1 MPQGYRDARNT
12 NEEEVEIGMSRSSR
26 QTGPLAAAYQALKN
40 GEISRRQFVHR
51 AAALGV
57 GGAAAIALMNALP
70 ASAQTPGASPA
81 ATGAGTRPTAGTE
94 GQTRGEG
101 GDVRILQWQAP
112 THLSP
117 HNSTGVKDTVAAGI
131 VLEPL
136 MHYGPDSSLIPN
148 LITEVPSQENGL
160 ISADLTSVTYKL
172 LPDVVWSDGE
182 PFTAEDVRAT
192 WQWVIDPASASI
204 NGQIY
209 AEIADIEVVDPLTAV
224 LTFASPTPFW
234 SIPFTGTSSG
244 YVYPKHII
252 DQGPEAMDAFK
263 LNPIGTGA
271 FVVESFSPNDQA
283 IYVANEKYR
292 EPNKPYFSRV
302 ILKGGGDPA
311 SAARA
316 VIQSGEYDY
325 AWNLNV
331 EPEILDDMMSD
342 DSPGMYIPAGA
353 LTTERFDLNWSDPN
367 KEVDGQRS
375 EMHTPHPFLSDNAVR
390 QAINVAIDREKIAS
404 SFYLGA
410 PDEPPVATYVAG
422 VEELASPDVTWE
434 FNPDKANQ
442 LLDDAGWTKDGD
454 VRKKDGIELKLAY
467 ATSVSQLRQK
477 IQAVVKSNLEDVGF
491 KVELVQVD
499 AASYFDSAPGNDQ
512 NISHFYWDFE
522 MYGAPLT
529 SPRPI
534 SHMRAFYAGPNGE
547 NIAQKSNS
555 WSGRNFSRFQ
565 NAEFDKLYEQIQV
578 ESDPEKAL
586 EQFIGMNDL
595 LTKEV
600 AMVPLVLWRQKT
612 GLARTL
618 NLENLGVAPFSYDY
632 WNIANWNRNK
642 E

>member
-1 MPQGYRDARNT
+1 
-12 NEEEVEIGMSRSSR
+12 
-26 QTGPLAAAYQALKN
+26 
-40 GEISRRQFVHR
+40 
-51 AAALGV
+51 
-57 GGAAAIALMNALP
+57 
-70 ASAQTPGASPA
+70 
-81 ATGAGTRPTAGTE
+81 
-94 GQTRGEG
+94 
-101 GDVRILQWQAP
+101 
-112 THLSP
+112 
-117 HNSTGVKDTVAAGI
+117 
-131 VLEPL
+131 

-182 PFTAEDVRAT
+182 PFTADDVRAT
-192 WQWVIDPASASI
+192 WQWVMDPASASI

-224 LTFASPTPFW
+224 LKFASPTPFW

-283 IYVANEKYR
+283 IYVVNERYR

-331 EPEILDDMMSD
+331 EPEILDDMMTD
-342 DSPGMYIPAGA
+342 DSPGTYIPAGA

-375 EMHTPHPFLSDNAVR
+375 EMNTPHPIFSDSAVR

-422 VEELASPDVTWE
+422 VEDLTSPDVTWE

-442 LLDDAGWTKDGD
+442 LLDDAGWTKDGN
-454 VRKKDGIELKLAY
+454 VRKKDGVELKLSY

-499 AASYFDSAPGNDQ
+499 AASYFDSSPGNDQ
-512 NISHFYWDFE
+512 NISHFYWDLE

-534 SHMRAFYAGPNGE
+534 SHMRSFYAGPNGE

-555 WSGRNFSRFQ
+555 WSGRNFSRFR

-578 ESDPEKAL
+578 ESDPDRAL

-618 NLENLGVAPFSYDY
+618 NLDNLGVAPFSYDY

>member
-1 MPQGYRDARNT
+1 
-12 NEEEVEIGMSRSSR
+12 MSRSSD
-26 QTGPLAAAYQALKN
+26 QTGLLAAAYQALKN
-40 GEISRRQFVHR
+40 GEISRRQFVQR
-51 AAALGV
+51 AAALGA
-57 GGAAAIALMNALP
+57 GGAAAIALVNALP
-70 ASAQTPGASPA
+70 ASAQTPDASPA
-81 ATGAGTRPTAGTE
+81 TTSAGTRPAVGTE

-160 ISADLTSVTYKL
+160 ISTDLTSVTYKL

-182 PFTAEDVRAT
+182 PFTADDVRAT
-192 WQWVIDPASASI
+192 WQWVMDPASASI

-209 AEIADIEVVDPLTAV
+209 AEVADIEVVDPLTAV
-224 LTFASPTPFW
+224 LKFASPTPFW

-283 IYVANEKYR
+283 IYAVNEKYR

-331 EPEILDDMMSD
+331 EPEILDGMMSD

-375 EMHTPHPFLSDNAVR
+375 EMNTPHPFFSDNAVR
-390 QAINVAIDREKIAS
+390 QAVNVAIDREKIAS

-422 VEELASPDVTWE
+422 VEELASPDITWE

-442 LLDDAGWTKDGD
+442 LLDDAGWAKDGD
-454 VRKKDGIELKLAY
+454 VRKKDGVELKLSY

-618 NLENLGVAPFSYDY
+618 NLDNLGVAPFSYDY